1 VSNLR
6 IAIVGFGEIARRQHV
21 PAIAAVQGA
30 TLVAIA
36 DPNAAST
43 DVPHFP
49 GLKELLRD
57 GPEFDAVA
65 LCTPPQIRIAQ
76 ATIALAASKHVLL
89 EKPPGKTLSEIAP
102 LRAMAEEAG
111 LTLFM
116 AWHSRFAPAVEPA
129 RQLLAGRK
137 INAVKITWKE
147 DVRVSHPGQ
156 AWIFEPGGFGVFD
169 PGINA
174 LSILTRVLPQPLF
187 VTRSELGVPVNR
199 AAPIVADL
207 DLADSTGLQITAA
220 FDFRPTGQQ
229 SWDIGFDTDKGP
241 VSMSSGGRR
250 LVDGDEVLVDAKD
263 EEYPLLYRRFVEL
276 ASEGRSDVDL
286 APFQLVA
293 DAFLLGRWRKVE
305 AFEDHA

>member
-1 VSNLR
+1 VNNLR
-6 IAIVGFGEIARRQHV
+6 IAIVGFGEIARRQHL

-36 DPNAAST
+36 DPKAAPT
-43 DVPHFP
+43 HLPHFP
-49 GLKELLRD
+49 GLTELLRD
-57 GPEFDAVA
+57 GPQFDAVA
-65 LCTPPQIRIAQ
+65 LCTPPQIRTAQ
-76 ATIALAASKHVLL
+76 AIIALSAGKHVLL
-89 EKPPGKTLSEIAP
+89 EKPPGKSVSEVAP
-102 LRAMAEEAG
+102 LRAMAGAAR

-116 AWHSRFAPAVEPA
+116 AWHSRFAAAVEPA

-137 INAVKITWKE
+137 ITAVNIIWKE
-147 DVRVSHPGQ
+147 DVRVWHPGQ
-156 AWIFEPGGFGVFD
+156 AWIFEPGGLGVFD

-207 DLADSTGLQITAA
+207 KLADSAGLPITAV
-220 FDFRPTGQQ
+220 FDFRQTGQQ
-229 SWDIGFDTDKGP
+229 SWDIRFETDKGP
-241 VSMSSGGRR
+241 VMLSLGGRR
-250 LVDGDEVLVDAKD
+250 LVDGDSVLVDAQD

-276 ASEGRSDVDL
+276 ASQGISDVEL

-293 DAFLLGRWRKVE
+293 DAFLLARSRTVE